1 MKLRPWEFYDR
12 IARAYDSM
20 YETPKWKLYHRL
32 IGSFLE
38 EYLKNP
44 CRVLDLGGGTGKW
57 SLFLQERGFE
67 VVLVDP
73 SKEMLEVAREKGVK
87 NVVEAR
93 AEDLPFPSGAF
104 EAVLALG
111 DVLSYVENKDKA
123 FSEIRRVLVPDGLL
137 IATVDNF
144 YTFLQ
149 QMIEKDAWDQI
160 TRFLKTQTTSVGT
173 TLFSFNSYAFKPE
186 DLDSLEGFETV
197 DIRGIG
203 VMEYPDERISERE
216 ETIFRLERELSKD
229 RNIIWKA
236 DHIFFVL
243 KKKRGA

>member
-12 IARAYDSM
+12 IARVYDSM

-32 IGSFLE
+32 IESFLE

-57 SLFLQERGFE
+57 SLFLQERSFE

-73 SKEMLEVAREKGVK
+73 SREMLEIAREKGVK

-93 AEDLPFPSGAF
+93 AENLPFPSGTF
-104 EAVLALG
+104 KAVLALG

-123 FSEIRRVLVPDGLL
+123 FSEIKRVLVSDGLL

-160 TRFLKTQTTSVGT
+160 PRFLKTQTTDVGNA
-173 TLFSFNSYAFKPE
+173 LFSFNSYTFKPE
-186 DLDSLEGFETV
+186 DLTLEGFETV

-203 VMEYPDERISERE
+203 VMEYSDKQISERE
-216 ETIFRLERELSKD
+216 EIIFQLERELSKD
-229 RNIIWKA
+229 RSIIWKA